1 MPKTLWQEGRVCGYT
16 NYELYLK
23 HMYDNNMT
31 PVNESEWLASTLSY
45 GASLLLWVAPDST
58 ENAHY
63 RDFPLPTGSN
73 LGAANTIMASFFSGE
88 GAADANGWATKVTSY
103 GPLIENDSTA
113 SPEGTTIPVKD
124 DGAVEANTRL
134 RVQDFAKITDG
145 VVIQPGTWTTNASSP
160 PTKKLAVD
168 LTQVPTLRLAFSD
181 QVVTGFWLLLSGFT
195 DRGVTMGMTSQTDST
210 DTSTNDNKN
219 GAFLGPAIYPWAAKV
234 VFSIPP
240 IIMDMIQAKV
250 DIETQDIAAIQ
261 IYNTRYIWLYR
272 MHEDSGTPTPTD
284 LADSKSLYQLRA
296 VTGYVSDEFINTY
309 CVDLATVIAA
319 CADGHLSDSLALQMS
334 YVKQLR
340 AIYGGGAD
348 ADTIID
354 ANYVFFFWT
363 YQAAINCSGQ
373 QGMFYPVN
381 KNTKSFAFTLTK
393 DDTVMQCTHGFN
405 FTGYLDNP
413 DTSVMPTTSTDIMG
427 SLYPVT
433 ADYSV
438 QTGSLKDTNN
448 DYIFQ
453 NHPILHYAV
462 KEFQTFT
469 RDMVAVP
476 KAPAGFNLQFVD
488 WFASLPL
495 IEALGMGNVNP
506 TTAGEAVF
514 TAMGIDDSYK
524 TLDFQSFLQYA
535 AAHRD
540 VTQPLSD
547 AASIVP
553 ITDTFYMYSK
563 STIEAIADVNF
574 TWNNYTVIKKAS
586 ARATASTTSA
596 TFYKPSNITLTTVDI
611 TATVDTTQTPPTVV
625 ISSIDPIADVT
636 KACTSTSYHRWASV
650 VADNDTN
657 HSVKALSLVDDMGAY
672 LSTAGASG
680 NITADVIRWTDLLDG
695 LNVNKCIDILGGLL
709 NLKNSGSNYIQ
720 LATSLR
726 LYVSSTEPTGNIP
739 EGSIG
744 IGWGGVWVYTSGA
757 WVASTNPEPN
767 P

>member
-1 MPKTLWQEGRVCGYT
+1 MPKTIWNEGRVCGYS
-16 NYELYLK
+16 NYELYAR
-23 HMYDNNMT
+23 YVTADGGS
-31 PVNESEWLASTLSY
+31 PSNEKSWLASTLSF
-45 GASLLLWVAPDST
+45 GASLLLWVAPDT
-58 ENAHY
+58 IENAHY
-63 RDFPLPTGSN
+63 RDIDFPVN
-73 LGAANTIMASFFSGE
+73 CKLGAANTIMASFFAGSGNVS
-88 GAADANGWATKVTSY
+88 DSTTDTWATKVVDY
-103 GPLIENDSTA
+103 GPLIENDATA
-113 SPEGTTIPVKD
+113 SPSSSVIPVKD
-124 DGAVEANTRL
+124 NGVVDSTTKF

-145 VVIQPGTWTTNASSP
+145 VVIQPGTWITNPTTP
-160 PTKKLAVD
+160 PTKTIEVN
-168 LTQVPTLRLAFSD
+168 LTEKPTLRLAFSGKIEN
-181 QVVTGFWLLLSGFT
+181 GFWLLLTGFT
-195 DRGVTMGMTSQTDST
+195 DRNITLGMTSQESPTATTAAMDG
-210 DTSTNDNKN
+210 D
-219 GAFLGPAIYPWAAKV
+219 FLGPAVYPWAAKV

-250 DIETQDIAAIQ
+250 DIGTQDIAAIQ
-261 IYNTRYIWLYR
+261 IYNTRYIWPYR
-272 MHEDSGTPTPTD
+272 MHNDSGTPTPTD

-309 CVDLATVIAA
+309 CVDLATVLRA
-319 CADGHLSDSLALQMS
+319 CTENHISDGYAMQLS

-354 ANYVFFFWT
+354 DNYVFFFWT
-363 YQAAINCSGQ
+363 QQAAINSSGQ

-393 DDTVMQCTHGFN
+393 DDKQMRVDHGFN
-405 FTGYLDNP
+405 FTGYLDTP
-413 DTSVMPTTSTDIMG
+413 DVSVMPTTSTDIMG
-427 SLYPVT
+427 SLYSVT
-433 ADYSV
+433 NDYSV

-476 KAPAGFNLQFVD
+476 KSPAGFNLQFVD

-506 TTAGEAVF
+506 TTAGESVF
-514 TAMGIDDSYK
+514 TAMGIDKSYK
-524 TLDFQSFLQYA
+524 NLDFQSFLQYA
-535 AAHRD
+535 AAQRD
-540 VTQPLSD
+540 LTEPLSSE
-547 AASIVP
+547 ASIVP
-553 ITDTFYMYSK
+553 IIDTFYMYSK
-563 STIEAIADVNF
+563 ATIETIAADDF
-574 TWNNYTVIKKAS
+574 TWNNNTVIKKAS

-596 TFYKPSNITLTTVDI
+596 NYYKPSNMTITTVDI

-650 VADNDTN
+650 VSDSDTN

-672 LSTAGASG
+672 LSTSGASG
-680 NITADVIRWTDLLDG
+680 NITADVIRWTDLLDS

-709 NLKNSGSNYIQ
+709 NLKNSGSDYIQ

-726 LYVSSTEPTGNIP
+726 LYISATEPTGAIP
-739 EGSIG
+739 EGSVG
-744 IGWGGVWVYTSGA
+744 IGWGSGIYKYTSSA
-757 WVASTNPEPN
+757 WTVIS
-767 P
+767 